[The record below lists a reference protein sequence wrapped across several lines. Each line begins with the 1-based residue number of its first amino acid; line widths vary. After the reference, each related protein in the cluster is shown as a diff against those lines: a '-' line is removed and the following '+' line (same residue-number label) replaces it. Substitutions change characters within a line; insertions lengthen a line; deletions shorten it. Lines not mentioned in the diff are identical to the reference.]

1 MPLRIAPL
9 DVRQWTLDAKKS
21 DPKKTYSDIHGF
33 HLLKAEDFQVASIF
47 YVKLHVIINVF
58 LFVYVFLINTL
69 FNTLSNKTVSKLNLV
84 GYFKMRKC
92 TGPI

>member
-1 MPLRIAPL
+1 M
-9 DVRQWTLDAKKS
+9 S
-21 DPKKTYSDIHGF
+21 DNGHWMQEKVTRRKHTPTSHGF

-47 YVKLHVIINVF
+47 YVKIHVIINVC

>member
-1 MPLRIAPL
+1 M
-9 DVRQWTLDAKKS
+9 S
-21 DPKKTYSDIHGF
+21 DNGHWMSRKVTRRKHTQTSHGF
-33 HLLKAEDFQVASIF
+33 HLFKAENFQVASIF
-47 YVKLHVIINVF
+47 FVKLHVIINVC

-69 FNTLSNKTVSKLNLV
+69 FNTLFNKTVSKLNLV

>member
-1 MPLRIAPL
+1 MS
-9 DVRQWTLDAKKS
+9 DNGQWMQRKVTRRKHTQTS
-21 DPKKTYSDIHGF
+21 HGF
-33 HLLKAEDFQVASIF
+33 HLLKAEDFQVASIS
-47 YVKLHVIINVF
+47 YVKLHVIINVC

-84 GYFKMRKC
+84 GYFKVRKC

>member
-1 MPLRIAPL
+1 MSGNGHWMQRK
-9 DVRQWTLDAKKS
+9 VTRRKHTQTS
-21 DPKKTYSDIHGF
+21 HGF

-47 YVKLHVIINVF
+47 YVKLHVIINVCV
-58 LFVYVFLINTL
+58 FVNVFLISTL

>member
-1 MPLRIAPL
+1 MQRK
-9 DVRQWTLDAKKS
+9 VTQRKHTQTS
-21 DPKKTYSDIHGF
+21 HGF

-47 YVKLHVIINVF
+47 YVKLHVIINVCV
-58 LFVYVFLINTL
+58 FVNVFLINTL

>member
-1 MPLRIAPL
+1 M
-9 DVRQWTLDAKKS
+9 S
-21 DPKKTYSDIHGF
+21 DNGHWMQGKVTRRKHTPTSHGF

-47 YVKLHVIINVF
+47 YVKIHVIINVF